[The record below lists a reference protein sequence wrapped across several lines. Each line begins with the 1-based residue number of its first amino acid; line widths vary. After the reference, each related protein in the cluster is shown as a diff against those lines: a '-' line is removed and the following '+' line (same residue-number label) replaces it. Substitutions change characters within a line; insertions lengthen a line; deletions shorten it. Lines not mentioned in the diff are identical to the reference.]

1 MLVTR
6 YEVVNQDAEF
16 AALNSELMTAYVA
29 AMIVP
34 SKPSGEKVSR
44 GMATPKST
52 SKLTEEDIR
61 HDGDL
66 NPEEAPWRLP

>member
-1 MLVTR
+1 VLVTR
-6 YEVVNQDAEF
+6 YEVVSHDAEF

-29 AMIVP
+29 AVIVP
-34 SKPSGEKVSR
+34 SKPSGQNFSR
-44 GMATPKST
+44 GITSSGRM